1 MSATF
6 QNYLQIIDCIDSD
19 LVSMFKRV
27 LSRMPCFFYTLI
39 LQQKT
44 TNAAEIFRSKIVKE
58 MKKNP
63 RNSLGSLMS
72 PI

>member
-1 MSATF
+1 MSAAF

-27 LSRMPCFFYTLI
+27 LSRMPWFFYTLI
-39 LQQKT
+39 LQQKN

-58 MKKNP
+58 MKKTP
-63 RNSLGSLMS
+63 RNSLGSH
-72 PI
+72 